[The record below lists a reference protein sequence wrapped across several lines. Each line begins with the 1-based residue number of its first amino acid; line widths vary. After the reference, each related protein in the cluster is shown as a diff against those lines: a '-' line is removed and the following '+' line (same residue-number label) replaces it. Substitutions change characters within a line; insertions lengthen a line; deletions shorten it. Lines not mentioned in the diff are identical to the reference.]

1 VIGGFSAL
9 EEIFAASEET
19 KTAAVVHAWGGP
31 VAMMANYHG
40 AFGLGGK
47 LVEYPMLAFP
57 LGDVLL
63 ADSLRIEK
71 GHIIC
76 PTTPGIGIEITP
88 EVEAAFPFDP
98 EAVYSCKL
106 LNRGA
111 PSDES
116 WKD

>member
-1 VIGGFSAL
+1 
-9 EEIFAASEET
+9 
-19 KTAAVVHAWGGP
+19 
-31 VAMMANYHG
+31 
-40 AFGLGGK
+40 
-47 LVEYPMLAFP
+47 MLAFP

-63 ADSLRIEK
+63 SDGLRIEN
-71 GHIIC
+71 GYISC

-88 EVEAAFPFDP
+88 EVEAEFPFDQ

>member
-1 VIGGFSAL
+1 MIESHPAEFIMV
-9 EEIFAASEET
+9 SEYIPDI
-19 KTAAVVHAWGGP
+19 VH
-31 VAMMANYHG
+31 
-40 AFGLGGK
+40 
-47 LVEYPMLAFP
+47 AFP

-63 ADSLRIEK
+63 AESLRIEN
-71 GHIIC
+71 GQVLC

-88 EVEAAFPFDP
+88 EIEAKFPFDP
-98 EAVYSCKL
+98 KAVYSCKL